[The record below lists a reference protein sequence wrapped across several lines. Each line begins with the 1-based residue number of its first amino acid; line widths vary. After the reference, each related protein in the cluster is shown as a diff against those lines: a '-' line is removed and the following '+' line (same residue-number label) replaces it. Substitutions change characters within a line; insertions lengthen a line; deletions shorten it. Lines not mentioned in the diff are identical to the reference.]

1 MADILSFIKQFL
13 SDSWQFFQIAIPG
26 TSITFAM
33 LLIGLGLFNVGFSVL
48 SLLLGVSLPNLGA
61 FAASRGKAKD
71 ALAAH
76 GRGQA
81 RHPSHTT
88 RYRVSP
94 ERANDER

>member
-1 MADILSFIKQFL
+1 MSDILLFIRQFL
-13 SDSWQFFQIAIPG
+13 SDSWRFFQITIPG

-33 LLIGLGLFNVGFSVL
+33 LLIGLGLVNVGFSVL
-48 SLLLGVSLPNLGA
+48 GLLLGISLPNLGD
-61 FAASRGKAKD
+61 FAEARGRYKD
-71 ALAAH
+71 SLTAH

-81 RHPSHTT
+81 RLPRYAT